1 MNSKPPPPP
10 PTAMSKPPPPLPHSA
25 HPSVRPPPPPPGG
38 SVVPP
43 LGSVR
48 PSPSAVHVQ
57 VQAPALPSVWQSRQ
71 RVSVRASARDPNL
84 LVVRPLPEGQRPPP
98 GTHVAHLVLVEGEES
113 GSP

>member
-10 PTAMSKPPPPLPHSA
+10 PTAMSKPPPPLPHSTHA
-25 HPSVRPPPPPPGG
+25 SARPPPPPPGG
-38 SVVPP
+38 SAAPP

-48 PSPSAVHVQ
+48 PSPAVHVQ
-57 VQAPALPSVWQSRQ
+57 VPAPPLPPVWQSKL
-71 RVSVRASARDPNL
+71 RVSVKASARDPNL

-98 GTHVAHLVLVEGEES
+98 GTHVAHILLVEGEEG